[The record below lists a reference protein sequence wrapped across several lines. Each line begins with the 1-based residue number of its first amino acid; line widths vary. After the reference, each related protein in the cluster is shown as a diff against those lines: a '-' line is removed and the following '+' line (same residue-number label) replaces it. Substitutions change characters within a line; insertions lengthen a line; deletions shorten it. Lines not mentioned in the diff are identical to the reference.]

1 VVQPVVGVV
10 DDDAEADDLLPWK
23 TRHRRHRVGL
33 EVGAAA
39 TDDLVGDHGR
49 LEDVVQ
55 QPVDRPLH
63 ADSRAT
69 TSARMSSSSG
79 RSVEASTTST
89 GTPRISWRSRIR
101 PATSTRDLDAS
112 KSTRESTSR

>member
-1 VVQPVVGVV
+1 VV

-33 EVGAAA
+33 EVGASA